1 MPAPHDDEPRHP
13 FGESGLQGHRCR
25 DVRERTDRHEG
36 DRLGCRAVG
45 LDQVVDRLGRGGLPR
60 RAGNVQVGSVRVRN
74 RIGLEES
81 LRGHRLAHER
91 PRDAGVHGDLG
102 SADEVEHRLGER
114 ELAVALQN
122 VFGLQIVG
130 DVVGGLRSRRLIG
143 GVAGARLRQR
153 VAVGGSSADALEADV
168 AGGTGDVLD
177 DEALIEIGAA
187 SRARL
192 SSDARVVA
200 VTGSV
205 GKTGTKEALRL
216 ILAKQGATHASVASY
231 NNHFGVPL
239 TLARMDQA
247 TKFGIFEIGMN
258 HAGEIAPLTL
268 QVKPHVALI
277 TTVEAV
283 HIENFPSVEAIA
295 DEKAAIFKGLVEGGT
310 AVINRDNPHY
320 ERLWTH
326 ASRSPA
332 ARVISFGENP
342 AADIRLAGLK
352 DYADGS
358 DILAEINGVRL
369 EYHLGSPGRH
379 LALNSLGVLGVVLAL
394 GADVNAAS
402 LALADV
408 KPPAGRGSRFQI
420 NEGDEAITVIDESY
434 NANPASMRAAFALL
448 KATAVGAYGRRI
460 AILGDMLELGAEAAS
475 LHAELSEDLDA
486 LEIDLVYACGPLMA
500 ELYERLPSSRRGAW
514 YKDSQA
520 LAEALPHMIQKGDVL
535 MVKGSNGSRMASII
549 TRLKAMAHERA
560 DQETKTMTMV
570 EKDKA

>member
-1 MPAPHDDEPRHP
+1 MTAPLMTSDWIETTLGIKASAP
-13 FGESGLQGHRCR
+13 FVSITGVSIDTRTLVAGDLFVALAGEQRDGHEF
-25 DVRERTDRHEG
+25 VERAFEKG
-36 DRLGCRAVG
+36 AAAAL
-45 LDQVVDRLGRGGLPR
+45 VDRTNVEALSSYGPLLPVEDVLL
-60 RAGNVQVGSVRVRN
+60 ALQQVG
-74 RIGLEES
+74 
-81 LRGHRLAHER
+81 
-91 PRDAGVHGDLG
+91 
-102 SADEVEHRLGER
+102 
-114 ELAVALQN
+114 Q
-122 VFGLQIVG
+122 
-130 DVVGGLRSRRLIG
+130 
-143 GVAGARLRQR
+143 
-153 VAVGGSSADALEADV
+153 
-168 AGGTGDVLD
+168 
-177 DEALIEIGAA
+177 AA
-187 SRARL
+187 RARL
-192 SSDARVVA
+192 SSTARLVA

-216 ILAKQGATHASVASY
+216 VLSSQGRTHASVASY

-239 TLARMDQA
+239 TLARMPADTQ
-247 TKFGIFEIGMN
+247 FGVFEIGMN